1 MGLKFDIFD
10 HLERRRDVSLE
21 NNTGNASCAWRRQT
35 STPTL
40 ALPRRGGGNPMEPSR
55 KVCAEHY

>member
-21 NNTGNASCAWRRQT
+21 NNTGNASCAWLHR
-35 STPTL
+35 PV
-40 ALPRRGGGNPMEPSR
+40 PPP
-55 KVCAEHY
+55 